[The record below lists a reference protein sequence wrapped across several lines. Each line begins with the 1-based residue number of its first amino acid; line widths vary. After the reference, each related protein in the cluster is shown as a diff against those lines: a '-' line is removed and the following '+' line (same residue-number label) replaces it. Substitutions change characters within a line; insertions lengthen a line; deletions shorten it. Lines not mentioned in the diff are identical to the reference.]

1 MTTRTSTRSLRERV
15 SAALLR
21 SATELAIDQRELEER
36 LAAAPCRSAGYSS
49 AFGAVAMARW
59 TESALLW
66 LAWRIYPRTAV
77 LSAPPE
83 LSGQEDWPAR

>member
-1 MTTRTSTRSLRERV
+1 MSTMTSTRSIRERV

-21 SATELAIDQRELEER
+21 TGTELAIDQRELEER

-59 TESALLW
+59 TDAALLW

-77 LSAPPE
+77 PSAPPE
-83 LSGQEDWPAR
+83 FSGQQG

>member
-59 TESALLW
+59 TDSALLW
-66 LAWRIYPRTAV
+66 LAWRICPRTAMP
-77 LSAPPE
+77 SGPPE
-83 LSGQEDWPAR
+83 FSGHQGSPAR